1 VSIHDDPGTPG
12 QAPSSDLNNFGRAG
26 RYRGTNVLTG
36 KWCGVLPDDFD
47 QIAVVVDWLDACR
60 KRDLEALLELYAEG
74 ASVECHC
81 SGVQRHQGRAALA
94 AFWRPQFQVFVPT
107 AFGLE
112 EIAPAAGGVTLDYL
126 NFEGKLVRV
135 FFTFTAEGKIWQTRC
150 VPPGAADD
158 TATAQHPSG

>member
-1 VSIHDDPGTPG
+1 VPLS
-12 QAPSSDLNNFGRAG
+12 
-26 RYRGTNVLTG
+26 
-36 KWCGVLPDDFD
+36 DDFD

-81 SGVQRHQGRAALA
+81 SGVRRYQGRAALA
-94 AFWRPQFQVFVPT
+94 AFWRPQFEAFVPT

-126 NFEGKLVRV
+126 NFEGKPVRV

-150 VPPGAADD
+150 VLPGAADD
-158 TATAQHPSG
+158 TATAQHPNG